1 MSGSSNEGLGVR
13 IGALSLKNPVMP
25 ASGTYDWLG
34 DHTLG
39 VSPSRLGAFVSKSVT
54 LEPQPGNPPQ
64 RVAETPSGM
73 LNAIGIPSIG
83 LDAFA
88 DEVLPTYRSLDT
100 TKIVSVQAYSPEQAG
115 EMAERLGEE
124 PLVDAIEINLSCP
137 NLERGGII
145 AQSPELTAETVAS
158 AREATEMPL
167 IAKLSPNVTS
177 VVEIARSAE
186 ASGADAL
193 CLINTVRGMAI
204 DIASRRAIL
213 GHLTGGLSG
222 PAIKPIAL
230 HMVWEC
236 YTAVDLPII
245 GAGGISRAQDAIEF
259 LLAGARAV
267 QVGTATFREPMALEI
282 VLDELGEYMAAE
294 RVESVGSLVGL
305 CHREGATYGE

>member
-83 LDAFA
+83 LDAFV

-100 TKIVSVQAYSPEQAG
+100 AKIVSVQAYSPEQAG

-236 YTAVDLPII
+236 YRAVDIPII